1 MTVTHRYLGAW
12 EGFWRDAPD
21 EPGAVI
27 WDAEAALVAE
37 LHLALFRPGLVD
49 PELPVVDLGC
59 GSGTQTRFLAARF
72 GRVLG
77 LDLSEAAVELARRND
92 PAGRAEYGR
101 LDATDAGAVRALH
114 DRLGDAN
121 LYLRGVIHQ
130 SDPADRGPV
139 AEAVAVLV
147 GRRGRAFVVEL
158 AEASKQVLAD
168 LAGSPAGPPPKL
180 RPVFAHGLAPAGV
193 ADAAVPEL
201 FGAAGLTVL
210 DSGDL
215 PLATT
220 EFTADGDR
228 IELPARWLLVGAVGG
243 VNGGAGEAADGGV

>member
-1 MTVTHRYLGAW
+1 MSVTSRYLGAW

-37 LHLALFRPGLVD
+37 RHLALFRPGLVD

-59 GSGTQTRFLAARF
+59 GSGTQTRFLAGRF

-77 LDLSEAAVELARRND
+77 VDLSEAAVELARRND
-92 PAGRAEYGR
+92 PAGLAEYAR

-114 DRLGDAN
+114 DRLGDVN

-139 AEAVAVLV
+139 AEAVAVLA

-158 AEASKQVLAD
+158 AEAAKRVLAD
-168 LAGSPAGPPPKL
+168 LAA
-180 RPVFAHGLAPAGV
+180 
-193 ADAAVPEL
+193 EL
-201 FGAAGLTVL
+201 FGAAGLAVL
-210 DSGDL
+210 DSGEL

-228 IELPARWLLVGAVGG
+228 IELPARWLLVGADEG
-243 VNGGAGEAADGGV
+243 AADRA

>member
-1 MTVTHRYLGAW
+1 MTVTSRYLGAW

-37 LHLALFRPGLVD
+37 RHLALFRPGLVD

-59 GSGTQTRFLAARF
+59 GSGTQTRFLAGRF

-77 LDLSEAAVELARRND
+77 VDLSEAAVELARRND
-92 PAGRAEYGR
+92 PGGLAEYAR

-114 DRLGDAN
+114 DRLGDVN

-139 AEAVAVLV
+139 AEAVAVLA

-158 AEASKQVLAD
+158 AEAAKRVLAD
-168 LAGSPAGPPPKL
+168 LAGGPAGPPPKL
-180 RPVFAHGLAPAGV
+180 RPVFAHGLAPAEV
-193 ADAAVPEL
+193 ADGAFAEL

-210 DSGDL
+210 GSGDL

-220 EFTADGDR
+220 EFTADGER
-228 IELPARWLLVGAVGG
+228 IELPARWLLVGAAEEAG
-243 VNGGAGEAADGGV
+243 GGA

>member
-1 MTVTHRYLGAW
+1 MTVTSRYLGAW
-12 EGFWRDAPD
+12 EGFWRDAPA

-37 LHLALFRPGLVD
+37 CHLALFRPELVD
-49 PELPVVDLGC
+49 PDLPLVDLGC
-59 GSGTQTRFLAARF
+59 GSGTQTRFLAGRF

-77 LDLSEAAVELARRND
+77 VDLSQAAVELARRND
-92 PAGRAEYGR
+92 PAGAAEYAR
-101 LDATDAGAVRALH
+101 LDATDAEAVRALH
-114 DRLGDAN
+114 ERLGDVN

-139 AEAVAVLV
+139 AEAVAVLA

-158 AEASKQVLAD
+158 AEAAKRVLAD
-168 LAGSPAGPPPKL
+168 LAAGPAGPPPKL
-180 RPVFAHGLAPAGV
+180 RPVFDHGLAPAEV
-193 ADAAVPEL
+193 ADGAFVDL

-210 DSGDL
+210 GSGDL

-220 EFTADGDR
+220 EFTAAGAR
-228 IELPARWLLVGAVGG
+228 IELPARWLLVGADEGAA
-243 VNGGAGEAADGGV
+243 GGA